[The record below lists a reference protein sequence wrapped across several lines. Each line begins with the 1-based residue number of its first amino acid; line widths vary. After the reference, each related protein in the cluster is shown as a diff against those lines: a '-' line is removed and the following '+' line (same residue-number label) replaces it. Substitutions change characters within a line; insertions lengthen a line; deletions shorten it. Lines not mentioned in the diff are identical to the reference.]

1 MSNALID
8 WLGHPPPRLIMMTM
22 IITTFMMTTV
32 ITIMMITITFVL
44 CFDRFALTSSS
55 QAAGSSD
62 CGNLLV
68 QAWKCHDHHYGDDDD
83 DGEDDDDGDPDMRL
97 SQLRSSAQNGLC

>member
-1 MSNALID
+1 
-8 WLGHPPPRLIMMTM
+8 
-22 IITTFMMTTV
+22 MTTV

-68 QAWKCHDHHYGDDDD
+68 QAWKCQDDHNGDDDHHDDNNDGDDDD
-83 DGEDDDDGDPDMRL
+83 GEDGEDDDDGDPDMRL
-97 SQLRSSAQNGLC
+97 SQLRSSSQNGLCW